1 MISLLRKI
9 NKKPFPECCPEIMD
23 FYLVSSQLS
32 QSCNSHGNRQKSREK
47 CKGHRYLN
55 EGASIHY
62 TTIKY
67 FRL

>member
-32 QSCNSHGNRQKSREK
+32 KSCNSQQQQTEEQRKMQRA
-47 CKGHRYLN
+47 YLN

-62 TTIKY
+62 NTIK
-67 FRL
+67 

>member
-32 QSCNSHGNRQKSREK
+32 QSCNSQQQQTEEQRKLQRA
-47 CKGHRYLN
+47 YLN
-55 EGASIHY
+55 EGASIY
-62 TTIKY
+62 YNTIK
-67 FRL
+67 